1 MKFNFTFILTI
12 ITNTAKVTNYLTV
25 LHISTFLVFEA
36 DMLLDSL
43 VKLASVLKSLAEI
56 WLWIEVTIPI
66 LFMKYKQKS
75 IVCDFDQILLT

>member
-43 VKLASVLKSLAEI
+43 VKLASVLKSLAE
-56 WLWIEVTIPI
+56 
-66 LFMKYKQKS
+66 M
-75 IVCDFDQILLT
+75 